1 MPIWSYLGLP
11 KLSSERL
18 CIQSWFKGWK
28 SFYTF
33 AKNAD
38 VFYDIVDFFCALKH
52 CSELNKSCSRL
63 LLLKIT
69 TGLNPGN
76 EARPI
81 NPFPSFIFLALVSF
95 LALPKPVFLCSE
107 SKRKRL
113 LRRLFQMFRCSR
125 KFSAGTTR
133 PKKPC
138 FILIYFPTGLSGTF
152 L

>member
-1 MPIWSYLGLP
+1 MISL
-11 KLSSERL
+11 
-18 CIQSWFKGWK
+18 
-28 SFYTF
+28 T
-33 AKNAD
+33 
-38 VFYDIVDFFCALKH
+38 FFCALKH
-52 CSELNKSCSRL
+52 CSELSKSCSRL
-63 LLLKIT
+63 LLLKIR

-81 NPFPSFIFLALVSF
+81 NPFPSFIFWLSF
-95 LALPKPVFLCSE
+95 HFSRCQNRSFFAPK

-138 FILIYFPTGLSGTF
+138 FILIYRRKNRSYACTLPVQRKEINVVKVRFTMRYSSRKLRNDKVITTACNF
-152 L
+152 